1 MQAQVGSNLRRTVF
15 AALWFL
21 PILVAVYLVWQ
32 HCVSL
37 PFWDEWQTPGAQLAS
52 WYRGTLTW
60 GDLWSQ
66 HNESRKLFPRLVY
79 LPLFLV
85 VGWDVRLTIAF
96 VLIVVCLGS
105 LGLYCLARQTIR
117 GAGAASLAFAV
128 INLLLFS
135 PRQYDNFLFGIQ
147 WETFAPGVALIFAML
162 INLSKLSFCRKT
174 IWNGALALVS
184 TYTFANGM
192 LLWLLAFPLNTGSDA
207 PASTRSK
214 IACRLIYIGAAIAA
228 IGCYFINYQHPAFS
242 PPRASL
248 LNDATP
254 LFHFF
259 CIWLG
264 SVFRIASSTAAGVV
278 VLGLFLFLAAISIWL
293 TANDRRWQ
301 PHYPWMVLG
310 AYTLISGA
318 ATAIARVGFGFTM
331 AADPRYVVFSVMLY
345 IAIVGL
351 GFTIYEKIWNR
362 GNLRRACQFF
372 GAIAVLVILALWA
385 STFTAERRSLKKFT
399 EYRTHLQWIL
409 RWADAVPQ
417 NPELVWLSPY
427 PETPQVIQTLHE
439 HDALRPRRVSE
450 TVTRAITEP
459 PGGGNPST
467 GVLERAVADGSG
479 RLWVKGWALAADCV
493 VIGLQTPGRWEPRWV
508 VETSARSPANNQDTF
523 SRPLLIGDI
532 SGNAPTIKA
541 WAIDLKT
548 DRAFPLAGEIAL
560 QP

>member
-1 MQAQVGSNLRRTVF
+1 M
-15 AALWFL
+15 
-21 PILVAVYLVWQ
+21 
-32 HCVSL
+32 
-37 PFWDEWQTPGAQLAS
+37 
-52 WYRGTLTW
+52 
-60 GDLWSQ
+60 
-66 HNESRKLFPRLVY
+66 
-79 LPLFLV
+79 PLFLV
-85 VGWDVRLTIAF
+85 AGWDVRLTIAL

-162 INLSKLSFCRKT
+162 INLSKLSFHRKT

-207 PASTRSK
+207 PASSRSK
-214 IACRLIYIGAAIAA
+214 MGWRLIYVGAAIAS

-248 LNDATP
+248 LKDATP

-259 CIWLG
+259 CIWIG
-264 SVFRIASSTAAGVV
+264 SVFRIANPALAGAV

-293 TANDRRWQ
+293 TANDGRWQ

-351 GFTIYEKIWNR
+351 GFTIYEKIWDR
-362 GNLRRACQFF
+362 GNLRRAGQFF

-385 STFTAERRSLKKFT
+385 STFTAERGSLKKFT
-399 EYRTHLQWIL
+399 EYRTHLQWVL
-409 RWADAVPQ
+409 RWADAVPR
-417 NPELVWLSPY
+417 NP
-427 PETPQVIQTLHE
+427 
-439 HDALRPRRVSE
+439 
-450 TVTRAITEP
+450 
-459 PGGGNPST
+459 
-467 GVLERAVADGSG
+467 
-479 RLWVKGWALAADCV
+479 
-493 VIGLQTPGRWEPRWV
+493 
-508 VETSARSPANNQDTF
+508 
-523 SRPLLIGDI
+523 
-532 SGNAPTIKA
+532 
-541 WAIDLKT
+541 
-548 DRAFPLAGEIAL
+548 
-560 QP
+560 